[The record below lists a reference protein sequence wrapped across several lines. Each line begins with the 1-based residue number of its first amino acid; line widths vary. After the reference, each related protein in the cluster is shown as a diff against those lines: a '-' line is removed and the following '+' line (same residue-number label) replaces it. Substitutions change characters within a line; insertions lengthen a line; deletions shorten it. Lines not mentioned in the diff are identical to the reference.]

1 MATVLNKQRRQKGM
15 ELVHL
20 RKIGIGPLLFG
31 LSLLLGGDCQ
41 SLDDLENTNGC
52 SDDLSDGTFT
62 GIKILLVDFFKIPE
76 EAVVPLGIVLVL
88 FGLFLIFLKQIKEK
102 LSPEKEGWDKQDEKA

>member
-20 RKIGIGPLLFG
+20 RKIGIGPLMFG
-31 LSLLLGGDCQ
+31 LSLLLGGDCK
-41 SLDDLENTNGC
+41 SFDDMEIRSDC
-52 SDDLSDGTFT
+52 SDELSDGTFT
-62 GIKILLVDFFKIPE
+62 VMKIVLVDFFKIPE
-76 EAVVPLGIVLVL
+76 DAVVPLGIVLVL

-102 LSPEKEGWDKQDEKA
+102 LSPEKEGWNKHDEEA